1 MRLLYYIACIG
12 NPDLDVKTEILISN
26 LKYIYADI
34 QCKFDVCINCY
45 ETDEGTYTNLQG
57 IVNGLG
63 FIDNCYVYVKK
74 GVLTEL
80 FLTNPHNKLVD
91 KYDYILFIMDDVK
104 IFDMK
109 LREMITIKERLNL
122 TIFSPKIINSTY
134 TYMHIHNDVTINNF
148 LEIYLL
154 LLTPSDFNRF
164 IGLYTIENK
173 WMWGI
178 DLLFG
183 HFNIK
188 AGIINKFTA
197 IHMLPSKSNKR
208 DAQALLMTYINTH
221 TPFKDPWEIVQ
232 KYKAIAYQCDDMGEN
247 VKSITLHENIL

>member
-12 NPDLDVKTEILISN
+12 NPDLDIKTEILISN
-26 LKYIYADI
+26 LNYIYSDI
-34 QCKFDVCINCY
+34 QCSFDVCINCY
-45 ETDEGTYTNLQG
+45 ETDKSKCANLYG
-57 IVNGLG
+57 ILDGLD
-63 FIDNCYVYVKK
+63 FIQYYYVYVKA

-91 KYDYILFIMDDVK
+91 NYDYILFLMDDVK

-109 LREMITIKERLNL
+109 LREMIRIKELLN
-122 TIFSPKIINSTY
+122 ISVISPKIINSTY
-134 TYMHIHNDVTINNF
+134 TYMHLHNDVTINNF

-164 IGLYTIENK
+164 IGLYTMENK

-188 AGIINKFTA
+188 AGVVNKFTA
-197 IHMLPSKSNKR
+197 IHALPSKSNYY
-208 DAQALLMTYINTH
+208 DAEARLMTYINTH
-221 TPFKDPWEIVQ
+221 TPFKNTWEIFQ
-232 KYKAIAYQCDDMGEN
+232 MYRPIAHQCDDMGEN

>member
-12 NPDLDVKTEILISN
+12 NPDLDIKTEILISN
-26 LKYIYADI
+26 LKYIYGDI
-34 QCKFDVCINCY
+34 QCTFDVCINCY
-45 ETDEGTYTNLQG
+45 ETDETTYTILIS

-63 FIDNCYVYVKK
+63 FIDNCYCYVKK

-80 FLTNPHNKLVD
+80 FLTNPHNKIVD
-91 KYDYILFIMDDVK
+91 NYDYIMFIMDDVK
-104 IFDMK
+104 IFDMN
-109 LREMITIKERLNL
+109 LREMVRIKEHLN
-122 TIFSPKIINSTY
+122 ISVVSPKIINSTY
-134 TYMHIHNDVTINNF
+134 AYMHIHNDVTINNF

-154 LLTPSDFNRF
+154 VLTPSDFNNF
-164 IGLYTIENK
+164 IGLYTIDNR

-188 AGIINKFTA
+188 AGILNKFSA
-197 IHMLPSKSNKR
+197 IHALPSKSNHM
-208 DAQALLMTYINTH
+208 DAQVCLDKYINARTQ
-221 TPFKDPWEIVQ
+221 FKGPSEIVQ
-232 KYKAIAYQCDDMGEN
+232 MYKAISYQCDDMGEN

>member
-12 NPDLDVKTEILISN
+12 NPDLDIKTEILISN
-26 LKYIYADI
+26 LKYIYDDI
-34 QCKFDVCINCY
+34 QCKFDVFINCY
-45 ETDEGTYTNLQG
+45 ETNEGTYNNLQG

-91 KYDYILFIMDDVK
+91 NYDYIMFIMDDVK

-109 LREMITIKERLNL
+109 LREMIRIKELL
-122 TIFSPKIINSTY
+122 GISVVSPKIINSTY

-148 LEIYLL
+148 LEIYLI

-164 IGLYTIENK
+164 IGLYTIENR

-183 HFNIK
+183 HYNIK
-188 AGIINKFTA
+188 AGIVNKFLA
-197 IHMLPSKSNKR
+197 IHSLPSKSNHI
-208 DAQALLMTYINTH
+208 DAENGLITYMGEH
-221 TPFKDPWEIVQ
+221 TPFKNMQDIFQMYMAV
-232 KYKAIAYQCDDMGEN
+232 AYQCDDMGEN
-247 VKSITLHENIL
+247 VKSITVHENIL

>member
-12 NPDLDVKTEILISN
+12 NPDLDIKTEILISN

-34 QCKFDVCINCY
+34 QCKFDVCINLY
-45 ETDEGTYTNLQG
+45 EPYKSTYDNLCN
-57 IVNGLG
+57 ILNEFD
-63 FIDNCYVYVKK
+63 FINHCYVYAKA

-91 KYDYILFIMDDVK
+91 NYDYIMFIMDDVK

-109 LREMITIKERLNL
+109 LREMTRIKERLN
-122 TIFSPKIINSTY
+122 ISVISPKIINSTY

-154 LLTPSDFNRF
+154 LLSPSDFNRF

-188 AGIINKFTA
+188 AGVVNKFTA
-197 IHMLPSKSNKR
+197 IHMLPSKSNKS
-208 DAQALLMTYINTH
+208 DAQARLMTYINTH
-221 TPFKDPWEIVQ
+221 TPFKDPYAIIQ
-232 KYKAIAYQCDDMGEN
+232 MYKAIAFQCDDMGEN

>member
-12 NPDLDVKTEILISN
+12 NPDLDIKTEILISN
-26 LKYIYADI
+26 LKYIYDDI

-45 ETDEGTYTNLQG
+45 DTNESAYTNLQD
-57 IVNGLG
+57 IVNGLV
-63 FIDNCYVYVKK
+63 FIDNCYIYVNA
-74 GVLTEL
+74 GVLTEV
-80 FLTNPHNKLVD
+80 FLRNPYNKLID
-91 KYDYILFIMDDVK
+91 NYDYIMFIMDDVK

-109 LREMITIKERLNL
+109 LREMIQIKELLN
-122 TIFSPKIINSTY
+122 ISVISPKIINSTY
-134 TYMHIHNDVTINNF
+134 NYMYIHNDVTINNF

-154 LLTPSDFNRF
+154 MLSPSDFKRF

-188 AGIINKFTA
+188 AGILNKFTA
-197 IHMLPSKSNKR
+197 IHMLPSKSNKC
-208 DAQALLMTYINTH
+208 DAQACIMTYINAY
-221 TPFKDPWEIVQ
+221 TPFTDPWEILQ
-232 KYKAIAYQCDDMGEN
+232 KYRAIAYQCDDMGEN
-247 VKSITLHENIL
+247 VKSITSHENIL

>member
-12 NPDLDVKTEILISN
+12 KPDLDIKTEILISN
-26 LKYIYADI
+26 LKYIYDDI
-34 QCKFDVCINCY
+34 QCRFDVCINCY

-57 IVNGLG
+57 TVNGLG

-80 FLTNPHNKLVD
+80 FLTNPHNKIID
-91 KYDYILFIMDDVK
+91 NYDYIMFIMDDVK

-109 LREMITIKERLNL
+109 LREMIRIKERMNI
-122 TIFSPKIINSTY
+122 TAFSPKIINSTY

-188 AGIINKFTA
+188 AGVANKFTA
-197 IHMLPSKSNKR
+197 IHALPSKCNHK
-208 DAQALLMTYINTH
+208 DAEALLMTYINKH
-221 TPFKDPWEIVQ
+221 TPFKAPWEIFQ
-232 KYKAIAYQCDDMGEN
+232 MYRPIAHQCDDMGEN
-247 VKSITLHENIL
+247 VKSIALHENIL

>member
-12 NPDLDVKTEILISN
+12 NPDLDIKTEILISN
-26 LKYIYADI
+26 LNYIYSDI
-34 QCKFDVCINCY
+34 QCNFDVCINCY
-45 ETDEGTYTNLQG
+45 ETDKGTYDNLLSKLD
-57 IVNGLG
+57 GLD
-63 FIDNCYVYVKK
+63 FINHYYVYVKA

-91 KYDYILFIMDDVK
+91 NYDYILFIMDDVK

-109 LREMITIKERLNL
+109 LHEMIRIKELLN
-122 TIFSPKIINSTY
+122 ISVISPKIINSTY

-154 LLTPSDFNRF
+154 VLTPSDFIRF

-188 AGIINKFTA
+188 AGVVNKFTA
-197 IHMLPSKSNKR
+197 IHMLPSKSNHR
-208 DAQALLMTYINTH
+208 DAQTQLMTYINTH
-221 TPFKDPWEIVQ
+221 TPFKAPYEIIQ
-232 KYKAIAYQCDDMGEN
+232 MYKAIAYQCDDMGEN

>member
-12 NPDLDVKTEILISN
+12 NPDLDIKTEILISN

-34 QCKFDVCINCY
+34 QCKFDVFINCY
-45 ETDEGTYTNLQG
+45 ETDEGTYNNLQG

-63 FIDNCYVYVKK
+63 FIGNCYVYVKK
-74 GVLTEL
+74 GILTEL

-91 KYDYILFIMDDVK
+91 NYDYIMFIMDDVK

-109 LREMITIKERLNL
+109 LHEMITIKERMNI
-122 TIFSPKIINSTY
+122 TVFSPKIINSTY
-134 TYMHIHNDVTINNF
+134 AYMYIHNDVTINNF

-164 IGLYTIENK
+164 IGLYTIDNK

-183 HFNIK
+183 YFNIK
-188 AGIINKFTA
+188 AGVANKFTA

-208 DAQALLMTYINTH
+208 DAEAQLMTYINAH
-221 TPFKDPWEIVQ
+221 TPFKALYEIIQ
-232 KYKAIAYQCDDMGEN
+232 MYKAIAYQCDDMGEN
-247 VKSITLHENIL
+247 VKSITSHENIL